1 MKCSLCVTIFS
12 VIHHKN
18 RNLAIQGI
26 PAPHR
31 DRFEVKY
38 LKIIIFWSCLILCQ
52 FWGTRSQ
59 IAIKIFSYSE
69 TRQKI
74 QTFEVSYIKIGA

>member
-1 MKCSLCVTIFS
+1 MIQMKCSLCVTIFS
-12 VIHHKN
+12 VINHKN

-38 LKIIIFWSCLILCQ
+38 PKIIIF
-52 FWGTRSQ
+52 GV
-59 IAIKIFSYSE
+59 ASY
-69 TRQKI
+69 
-74 QTFEVSYIKIGA
+74 FANFGALGVK

>member
-12 VIHHKN
+12 VINHKN

-31 DRFEVKY
+31 DRFEVK
-38 LKIIIFWSCLILCQ
+38 LQVLLSTVSITILVGPRKRKGKI
-52 FWGTRSQ
+52 
-59 IAIKIFSYSE
+59 
-69 TRQKI
+69 
-74 QTFEVSYIKIGA
+74 